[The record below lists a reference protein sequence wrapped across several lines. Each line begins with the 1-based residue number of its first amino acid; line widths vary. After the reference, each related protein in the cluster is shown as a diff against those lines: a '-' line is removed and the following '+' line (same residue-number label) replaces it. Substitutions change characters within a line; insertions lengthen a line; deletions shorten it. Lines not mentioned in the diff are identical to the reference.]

1 MDRIDRIDSVWTWV
15 TLMVIV
21 VVAVLA
27 LHWPLLVF
35 APLAAWPVWETSIK
49 LRRERQSRRDCGRQ
63 IARIRRY
70 LAEGW

>member
-1 MDRIDRIDSVWTWV
+1 MDRIDRVDSVWTWV
-15 TLMVIV
+15 TLMVII

-49 LRRERQSRRDCGRQ
+49 LRRELQSRRDCGRQ

-70 LAEGW
+70 LATGR

>member
-1 MDRIDRIDSVWTWV
+1 MDRIDRVDSVWTWV

-35 APLAAWPVWETSIK
+35 APLAAWPVWETSIR
-49 LRRERQSRRDCGRQ
+49 LRRELQRRRDCDRQ

-70 LAEGW
+70 LAAGR